1 MEYIFLTWPR
11 EAAGTKLV
19 VGESEPSSAK
29 ATTAAAAGD
38 APFGVMLHRRL
49 QYERLDDESCVTTNT
64 SLKAFSF
71 CREHRQAARMS

>member
-1 MEYIFLTWPR
+1 MCCILPLTCPR

-38 APFGVMLHRRL
+38 AAFEAML
-49 QYERLDDESCVTTNT
+49 QPQVE
-64 SLKAFSF
+64 
-71 CREHRQAARMS
+71 QALGG